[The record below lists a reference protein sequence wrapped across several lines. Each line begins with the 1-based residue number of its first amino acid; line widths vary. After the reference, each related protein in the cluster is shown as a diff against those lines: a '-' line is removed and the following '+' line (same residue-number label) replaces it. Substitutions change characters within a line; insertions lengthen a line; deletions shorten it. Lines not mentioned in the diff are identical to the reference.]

1 MALSWFEM
9 NFPLQIYIPCRK
21 ESLVKIRIQGTDGHI
36 QLRVVCQDMIG
47 GLSLFDQRGNDLIL
61 FVKLPFGHVDPCSG
75 IPEFFPVFPV
85 SESGVIRV
93 FVCNGAVI
101 DFFRTAVADIRSP
114 VKSYAALFFKVSAGL
129 VAGRAGC
136 AFDSAQDNLS
146 AGISLLAV
154 IAVNTEVFGVIESPF
169 VIPI

>member
-9 NFPLQIYIPCRK
+9 GFSLQIYVPCRK
-21 ESLVKIRIQGTDGHI
+21 EPLVKIRIQGADGHI
-36 QLRVVCQDMIG
+36 QLRVVCHDMIG

-85 SESGVIRV
+85 SEPGVIRV
-93 FVCNGAVI
+93 FVGNRAVT
-101 DFFRTAVADIRSP
+101 DFFRTAVADIGSP
-114 VKSYAALFFKVSAGL
+114 VKPDAVLFLKVSAGL
-129 VAGRAGC
+129 VAGRTGC

-146 AGISLLAV
+146 AGVSLLTV
-154 IAVNTEVFGVIESPF
+154 IAVDAEVFGIIESPF
-169 VIPI
+169 VIPV

>member
-1 MALSWFEM
+1 M
-9 NFPLQIYIPCRK
+9 NFPFQIYVPCRK

-36 QLRVVCQDMIG
+36 QLRMVCQDMIG
-47 GLSLFDQRGNDLIL
+47 RLSLFDQWGNDLIL
-61 FVKLPFGHVDPCSG
+61 FVKFPLGHVDPGSG
-75 IPEFFPVFPV
+75 ISEFFPVFPV

-114 VKSYAALFFKVSAGL
+114 VKPYAALFFKVSAGL
-129 VAGRAGC
+129 VAGRTGC

-146 AGISLLAV
+146 AGVSLLAV
-154 IAVNTEVFGVIESPF
+154 IAVNTEVLGIIESPF
-169 VIPI
+169 VIPV